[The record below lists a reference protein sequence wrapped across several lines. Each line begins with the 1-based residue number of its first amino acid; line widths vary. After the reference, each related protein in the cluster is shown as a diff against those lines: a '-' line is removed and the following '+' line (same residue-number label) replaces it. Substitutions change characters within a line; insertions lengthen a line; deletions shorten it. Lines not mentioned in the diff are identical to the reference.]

1 MSPKKLVSLITPCF
15 NEEDL
20 LHTFYEEVKRIRY
33 TLEERYRFEHIF
45 CDNGST
51 DRSFDILANIA
62 RTDGDVKVIRNTRNF
77 GILANTYNGIMS
89 SGGDAVLTFLPVD
102 MQDPPGMIIDF
113 LRKWEEGYMI
123 VYGLRAERDE
133 NWMLKTARFQYYKLL
148 SSISNVDYPANAGD
162 FQLVDRVVIDEIK
175 KTYIADPFLRM
186 NTFYSGYSSYGIEY
200 RWVKRLKGES
210 RNSLGN
216 MVEQALEGL
225 TSFSL
230 FPLRIASLVGIVA
243 SAASLMLALLTL
255 SGVVLGVLPSGQQG
269 ILTILVS
276 IFLLGGL
283 NLFAL
288 GVMGEYLAR
297 VLNQVRAR
305 PHVVERERL
314 NF

>member
-1 MSPKKLVSLITPCF
+1 
-15 NEEDL
+15 
-20 LHTFYEEVKRIRY
+20 
-33 TLEERYRFEHIF
+33 
-45 CDNGST
+45 
-51 DRSFDILANIA
+51 
-62 RTDGDVKVIRNTRNF
+62 
-77 GILANTYNGIMS
+77 
-89 SGGDAVLTFLPVD
+89 
-102 MQDPPGMIIDF
+102 
-113 LRKWEEGYMI
+113 MI

-133 NWMLKTARFQYYKLL
+133 NWMLKTVRFQYYKLL

-186 NTFYSGYSSYGIEY
+186 STFYSGYSSYGIEY

-243 SAASLMLALLTL
+243 SAASLMLASLTL
-255 SGVVLGVLPSGQQG
+255 FGVVLGVLPSGQQG